1 LQHIEER
8 ISSIFREEDHL
19 EDISADSLIN
29 YRQKLLT
36 CFPLFLLNNIFQGIS
51 QLFGIF
57 YHYIYETFGHHDKSQ
72 SGKPLPDCQS
82 CTAFLLTKKIRI
94 HVFWHLLLIIYVI
107 TFLKCLV
114 ILVLYPARLKSALS
128 KITQDSD
135 QWIKPQ
141 NVSYSPSSSLSMNS
155 TFTQMDVMPT
165 APPSS
170 MFTSYGLKVC
180 WFT

>member
-1 LQHIEER
+1 MFSIVLTQQYFSEYFPTVWYLLSLHIRNVWASRQE
-8 ISSIFREEDHL
+8 SKWQTFTGLSIMYNFSTR
-19 EDISADSLIN
+19 
-29 YRQKLLT
+29 
-36 CFPLFLLNNIFQGIS
+36 
-51 QLFGIF
+51 
-57 YHYIYETFGHHDKSQ
+57 
-72 SGKPLPDCQS
+72 
-82 CTAFLLTKKIRI
+82 KKICI
-94 HVFWHLLLIIYVI
+94 HVSWRLLLIIYVI
-107 TFLKCLV
+107 TFLKCLA

-141 NVSYSPSSSLSMNS
+141 NVSYSPSSSLPTNS

-165 APPSS
+165 VPPSS